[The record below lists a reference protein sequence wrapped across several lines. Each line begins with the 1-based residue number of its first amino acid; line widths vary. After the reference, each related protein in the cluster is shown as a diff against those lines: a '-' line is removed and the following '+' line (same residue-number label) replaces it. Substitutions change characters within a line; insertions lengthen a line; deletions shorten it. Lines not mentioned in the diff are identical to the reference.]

1 MISLPKEIVRV
12 RERKK
17 TKEKKTAF
25 LLYDCFGP
33 KSNYLIFSYIYNEN
47 IFYLH
52 VILSRQKSYTIQYLP
67 LMYQEMF
74 HQDVGR
80 E

>member
-12 RERKK
+12 RERKRK
-17 TKEKKTAF
+17 KEKKTAF

-33 KSNYLIFSYIYNEN
+33 KSNNLIFSYIYYNEN

-74 HQDVGR
+74 HRGS
-80 E
+80 